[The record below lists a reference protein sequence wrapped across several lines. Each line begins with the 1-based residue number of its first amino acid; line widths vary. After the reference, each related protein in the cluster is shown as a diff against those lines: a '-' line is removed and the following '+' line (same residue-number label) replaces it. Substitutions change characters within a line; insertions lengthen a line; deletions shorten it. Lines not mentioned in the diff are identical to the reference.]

1 MKFLNHTSDTIFN
14 DFKQKFSSKIDA
26 LWPEIKDLQ
35 IDVYDDISP
44 DPRFLFKDCV
54 FSTDDFKD
62 TPFSALA
69 GYQLSSDIMY
79 DIIKCDDVC
88 KMLKL
93 DDNAK
98 LALIAHEVGHYIEF
112 ARTHVI
118 KPADLREEI
127 FCDDCAVKLG
137 LRDGIKSAIQSMIDN
152 LSSNQK
158 ILNEWNTRL
167 LAL

>member
-1 MKFLNHTSDTIFN
+1 MKFHNHTSDTIFN
-14 DFKQKFSSKIDA
+14 DFEQKFASKIDA

-35 IDVYDDISP
+35 IDVYDDINP
-44 DPRFLFKDCV
+44 DPRFLFKECV
-54 FSTDDFKD
+54 FSADDFID
-62 TPFSALA
+62 TPFSALT
-69 GYQLSSDIMY
+69 GYQLSSDTMN
-79 DIIKCDDVC
+79 DIIMCGDIC
-88 KMLKL
+88 NILKL

-98 LALIAHEVGHYIEF
+98 LALIAHEVGHHIEF

-118 KPADLREEI
+118 KPADLREEK